1 MSTTTIRQRIEAR
14 LNLLESMLTSQRHIS
29 DPSEVLDAL
38 ASVSKFYSVLSEEQR
53 EFNHA
58 ARWATDNKN
67 LWKAETV

>member
-1 MSTTTIRQRIEAR
+1 MSTTTIRQRIEER

-29 DPSEVLDAL
+29 DPSEFV
-38 ASVSKFYSVLSEEQR
+38 
-53 EFNHA
+53 HA